1 MEERV
6 IRFTAVF
13 FSVLTVVICVS
24 LYFFPDMHAK
34 AVERA
39 EEKQAQEEYAAK
51 QQQEMTELMLGKTEQ
66 AVENSTPQNTA
77 QLQLKLPEGV
87 KGEEILTQDN
97 YVTQTVTVEIP
108 EVGATYFDSYPMT
121 GKSNHID
128 NLSYMV
134 ENGEGM
140 IEIALDQVYELKTS
154 YDADYFYLDFVDP
167 HEIYDKIVVI
177 DAGHG
182 GRAPGA
188 TIKGVNEKD
197 IDLAIVLKLKEIFDA
212 SGENIGVYYTR
223 TDDSNPTFDQRV
235 QLANKSQADLFISIH
250 NNSTP
255 SGRMSGIKG
264 TQVMF
269 SESDTNE
276 LGSRHLAEICMEEVT
291 AMTGSVDKG
300 FVEGDSIYIIRTSEV
315 PVALIEVGFMTNQEE
330 LDNLN
335 SEEYQEKT
343 AQGVYNAILRALSE
357 GY

>member
-1 MEERV
+1 MEEKL
-6 IRFTAVF
+6 IRFTAVSF
-13 FSVLTVVICVS
+13 MVLTIMVCVS
-24 LYFFPDMHAK
+24 LYLFPDVHAK

-39 EEKQAQEEYAAK
+39 EERQAIAEFAAQE
-51 QQQEMTELMLGKTEQ
+51 QEEMKELLLGTAEET
-66 AVENSTPQNTA
+66 VESSSPANTG

-87 KGEEILTQDN
+87 KGEQIEVADN
-97 YVTQTVTVEIP
+97 YVTQVVTIEIP
-108 EVGATYFDSYPMT
+108 SVDVTYFDSYPMT
-121 GKSNHID
+121 GKSSHID

-134 ENGEGM
+134 ENGEGL
-140 IEIALDQVYELKTS
+140 IEIGMDCVYELETS
-154 YDADYFYLDFVDP
+154 YDEGYFYLDFIDP

-197 IDLAIVLKLKEIFDA
+197 IDLAIVLKLKALFEQTN
-212 SGENIGVYYTR
+212 ENIGVYYTR

-235 QLANKSQADLFISIH
+235 QLANKLDADLFISIH
-250 NNSTP
+250 NNATR
-255 SGRMSGIKG
+255 SGRMSSIKG

-269 SESDTNE
+269 SESDERN
-276 LGSRHLAEICMEEVT
+276 LGSRYLAEICMEEVT
-291 AMTGSVDKG
+291 AMTGSIDKG

-330 LDNLN
+330 LENLN

-343 AQGVYNAILRALSE
+343 AQGIYNAIIRAFDE